1 MSSIPAQF
9 VQFIDDAA
17 VFPPGNA
24 PLDRAVREHREHQG
38 AEYADLIGGLVIS
51 DVRLPELTELIGDT
65 GDADPL
71 AINLVVSGGVGA
83 IEGAVKW
90 ASRSPAVRL
99 DVVEFALRDEDDLS
113 RNAQRAIAM
122 LDTLEEELGGATT
135 YVEMPRL
142 DGEPSHSWQAAVEEL
157 AAREIPLKFRTGWLD
172 PVSAP
177 TPEELAA
184 CIDTALDH
192 ELPFKCTAG
201 LHHAIAHDGAHG
213 FLNVLAATVASL
225 DGGDVAGALHET
237 DPAAVSAVVRAEG
250 QRGRRW
256 FRSFGCCAVL
266 EPHEDLVDLGL
277 VGS

>member
-1 MSSIPAQF
+1 MSQIPAQF

-17 VFPPGNA
+17 VFPPGNV
-24 PLDRAVREHREHQG
+24 PLDRAVSEHREHRGSQ
-38 AEYADLIGGLVIS
+38 YADLIGGFVIS
-51 DVRLPELTELIGDT
+51 DARLPELTELIGEA
-65 GDADPL
+65 GEQPV

-99 DVVEFALRDEDDLS
+99 EVVEFALRDEDDLS

-122 LDTLEEELGGATT
+122 LDTLEEELDGATT

-142 DGEPSHSWQAAVEEL
+142 DGEPSHSWQAAVEQL

-184 CIDTALDH
+184 CIDTALDN

-201 LHHAIAHDGAHG
+201 LHHAIAHEGAHG

-225 DGGDVAGALHET
+225 EGGDVAGALRET
-237 DPAAVSAVVRAEG
+237 DPAALSAVARAEG
-250 QRGRRW
+250 ERGRRW

-277 VGS
+277 IDS